1 MSDADHT
8 HDDQTHQR
16 SPLPDAEADAY
27 RARREALHAA
37 VTDLERFLDGVDDAV
52 RPEQVQAALRD
63 FVDAVQEHVVEAD
76 APNGLLASIIA
87 TAPWLGNRA
96 RQLRDEHDRLLAD
109 ATALAL
115 RSQDGTVDVALL
127 DEMRDLSARVSE
139 HRHRGTS
146 LVLDAYML
154 DIPAGD

>member
-8 HDDQTHQR
+8 YEDQAHERT
-16 SPLPDAEADAY
+16 PLPDAEADAY

-37 VTDLERFLDGVDDAV
+37 VTDLDRFLDGVDV
-52 RPEQVQAALRD
+52 PEPEQVQAALRD
-63 FVDAVQEHVVEAD
+63 FLAAVQEHVTEAD

-109 ATALAL
+109 ATSLAL
-115 RSQDGTVDVALL
+115 RAQDGTVDAALL
-127 DEMRDLSARVSE
+127 DDMRDLSARVSE
-139 HRHRGTS
+139 HRHRGTG

>member
-1 MSDADHT
+1 MSDTDHSHEGHRHERT
-8 HDDQTHQR
+8 
-16 SPLPDAEADAY
+16 PLPDAEADAY

-37 VTDLERFLDGVDDAV
+37 VTDLDRFLDGVDDAPQ
-52 RPEQVQAALRD
+52 PEQVQAALQG
-63 FVDAVQEHVVEAD
+63 FLATVQEHVTEAE
-76 APNGLLASIIA
+76 APDGLLASIIA

-96 RQLRDEHDRLLAD
+96 QQLRDEHDRLLAD
-109 ATALAL
+109 ATALVA
-115 RSQDGTVDVALL
+115 RAQDGVIDAALL
-127 DEMRDLSARVSE
+127 DDMRDLSARVSE